1 MKGKEGPECSE
12 FGRASF
18 WNHAREPWTCTE
30 ESKSVLITITLIEYF
45 IFLFSICSDN
55 VDKGFKPEAHAPTQ
69 GRDRKSAGPRAGDSG
84 GPIFLKENGRS
95 NEISISNM
103 KLD

>member
-1 MKGKEGPECSE
+1 MKGKDGPDCSE
-12 FGRASF
+12 YGRASF

-95 NEISISNM
+95 NEINISNI
-103 KLD
+103 KLN